1 MSDVNRVLVVIVNFQ
16 TDALLAD
23 LVGQLHE
30 AERLGKVSAR
40 VRIVDC
46 SGALEQAFDSS
57 VTVLDPA
64 ANIGFGPAVN
74 LATAD
79 SREEIVLLVN
89 PDVRVDAEG
98 LAHLFRKPAVDA
110 VAWTGRLRGPDGT
123 VQHNTAPRF
132 TLRRLAAEYLLG
144 IDTSLEPTHSV
155 RTVEVITGAVVAV
168 DGDTW
173 RAVGGFDEEFPLYVE
188 DVDLCTRLRQYGRLI
203 QLPVDVGTH
212 AGGASA
218 RHAPDATWCMLH
230 AARVHYARKRGPLRG
245 TVARVV
251 VVAGCLLR
259 WVIGRDK
266 REFISLA
273 RLVQATGG
281 GFRLKTLLPGR
292 PIKDGGK

>member
-1 MSDVNRVLVVIVNFQ
+1 LNQVLVVIVNFQ
-16 TDALLAD
+16 TDDLLAD

-30 AERLGKVSAR
+30 AARLAKLSAKVT
-40 VRIVDC
+40 IVDC
-46 SGALEQAFDSS
+46 SGALDQAFDSN

-74 LATAD
+74 LATAG

-110 VAWTGRLRGPDGT
+110 VAWTGRLRGPDGR
-123 VQHNTAPRF
+123 VQHNTAARF
-132 TLRRLAAEYLLG
+132 SLVRLAAEYLLG
-144 IDTSLEPTHSV
+144 IDTSLRPAQSV
-155 RTVEVITGAVVAV
+155 RAVEVIAGAVIAV
-168 DGDTW
+168 DGGTW

-188 DVDLCTRLRQYGRLI
+188 DVDLCTRLGRYGRLI

-212 AGGASA
+212 SSGASA

-230 AARVHYARKRGPLRG
+230 AARVHYARKRGPLGG

-251 VVAGCLLR
+251 VILGCFLR

-266 REFISLA
+266 RGLA
-273 RLVQATGG
+273 SIACLVQATGA
-281 GFRLKTLLPGR
+281 GFQLKTLLPGR
-292 PIKDGGK
+292 PIGDGGQ